1 MKIVAQIIEQ
11 YSNIKFY
18 PITENGLSAKVANEI
33 YFKVGLVLQVCFIKG
48 GSKSN
53 TFYFNMLAHNVRC
66 RC

>member
-33 YFKVGLVLQVCFIKG
+33 YF
-48 GSKSN
+48 
-53 TFYFNMLAHNVRC
+53 
-66 RC
+66 